1 MAAHAQVC
9 TDLQHVN
16 VKLRLASPEK
26 VNLAAVVPVFH
37 HWIQDQVFAGP
48 LLDIADYRHV
58 PDGPGVMLI
67 GHEGDFSVDS
77 TDGLLAVR
85 YNRKAPLDGSNQ
97 DRLEQATRSALI
109 ACQRLA
115 NDRTLNRQVRFD
127 GRNMEFFINDRL
139 LAPNVEETRAACLP
153 EFDLFFSKLL
163 GGKQYSI
170 SFNEDPRR
178 LLTVFL
184 KTAEPIITE
193 ILLDNLSS

>member
-1 MAAHAQVC
+1 MAAHTQASLE
-9 TDLQHVN
+9 LQHVN
-16 VKLRLASPEK
+16 VKLRLASPER

-37 HWIQDQVFAGP
+37 HWIEGQVFAGP
-48 LLDIADYRHV
+48 LLDVADYRHV
-58 PDGPGVMLI
+58 PNGPGVILI
-67 GHEGDFSVDS
+67 GHEGDFSVDN
-77 TDGLLAVR
+77 TDGLLGVR

-109 ACQRLA
+109 ATQKLT
-115 NDRTLNRQVRFD
+115 NDRSLYRQMRFD
-127 GRNMEFFINDRL
+127 GRNLEFFINDRL

-184 KTAEPIITE
+184 KTAEPMITE

>member
-1 MAAHAQVC
+1 MHTQVC
-9 TDLQHVN
+9 IDLQHIN

-37 HWIQDQVFAGP
+37 RWIEDQIFAGP
-48 LLDIADYRHV
+48 LLDVADYRHV
-58 PDGPGVMLI
+58 PNGPGVILI
-67 GHEGDFSVDS
+67 GHEGDFSVDN

-97 DRLEQATRSALI
+97 DRLHQATRSALT

-115 NDRTLNRQVRFD
+115 SDRTLRQMHFD

-153 EFDLFFSKLL
+153 EFDLFFGKLL

-170 SFNEDPRR
+170 SFNEDPRK
-178 LLTVFL
+178 LFTVFL
-184 KTAEPIITE
+184 KTAEPVITE

>member
-1 MAAHAQVC
+1 
-9 TDLQHVN
+9 

-37 HWIQDQVFAGP
+37 RWIEDQIFAGP
-48 LLDIADYRHV
+48 LLDVADYRHV
-58 PDGPGVMLI
+58 PNGPGVILI
-67 GHEGDFSVDS
+67 GHEGDFSVDN

-97 DRLEQATRSALI
+97 DRLHQATRSALT

-115 NDRTLNRQVRFD
+115 SDRTLRQMHFD

-153 EFDLFFSKLL
+153 EFDLFFGKLL

-170 SFNEDPRR
+170 SFNEDPRK
-178 LLTVFL
+178 LFTVFL
-184 KTAEPIITE
+184 KTAEPVITE

>member
-1 MAAHAQVC
+1 
-9 TDLQHVN
+9 
-16 VKLRLASPEK
+16 
-26 VNLAAVVPVFH
+26 VFH
-37 HWIQDQVFAGP
+37 HWIEGQVFAGP
-48 LLDIADYRHV
+48 LLDVADYRHV
-58 PDGPGVMLI
+58 PNGPGVILI
-67 GHEGDFSVDS
+67 GHEGDFSVDN
-77 TDGLLAVR
+77 TDGLLGVR

-109 ACQRLA
+109 ATQKLT
-115 NDRTLNRQVRFD
+115 NDRSLYRQMRFD
-127 GRNMEFFINDRL
+127 GRNLEFFINDRL

-184 KTAEPIITE
+184 KTAEPMITE